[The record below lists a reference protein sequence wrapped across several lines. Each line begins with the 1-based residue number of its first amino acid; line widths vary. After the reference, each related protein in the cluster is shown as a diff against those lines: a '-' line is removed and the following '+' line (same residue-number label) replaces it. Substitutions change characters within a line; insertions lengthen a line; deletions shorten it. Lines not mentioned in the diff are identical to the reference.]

1 MNDGLTKI
9 GLFGGSFDPIH
20 YGHLQI
26 ADWTQKKLSLE
37 KIIFIPAAI
46 PPHKLHSIIAS
57 AEHRY
62 TMIQLAIAQYPHFEI
77 SDVELDRA
85 GISYTVDTVNY
96 FRNHYSLRRDA
107 LFLLIGSD
115 SLMDL
120 PNWRNPEEIIRN
132 CTIVVYQRRG
142 IDPALLPANIAQQVQ
157 ILDTPFIDV
166 SSTKIREK
174 IATGESITS
183 LTSPHVAEYISVH
196 HLYGCK

>member
-1 MNDGLTKI
+1 MTKI

-26 ADWTQKKLSLE
+26 ADWTRQHLALE

-77 SDVELDRA
+77 SDVELNRT
-85 GISYTVDTVNY
+85 GISYTIDTVNY
-96 FRNHYSLRRDA
+96 YRDMYSLQREE
-107 LFLLIGSD
+107 LFLLIGGD

-120 PNWRNPEEIIRN
+120 PSWRFPDKILSN
-132 CTIVVYQRRG
+132 CTVVVYQRRG
-142 IDPALLPANIAQQVQ
+142 TNPASLPDDIARQVR
-157 ILDTPFIDV
+157 ILDTPIIDI
-166 SSTKIREK
+166 SSTMIREK
-174 IATGESITS
+174 IAAGESITN